1 MITSTPPDVQAN
13 ALPESSWENWL
24 QSPPGQYI
32 LQSEQKLFDQAVI
45 DVFGYYA
52 LQIGLPQINTLQ
64 ENRISLK
71 LMLLAHGLGKPNKDL
86 AFQQIE
92 GIPEEL
98 PFADQSID
106 LVALPHV
113 LEFAQ
118 DPHQILREVDRVL
131 IPEGRVIISGFNPA
145 SLWGL
150 RQYTGRLMG
159 QSYLPSESQFLSL
172 LRVKDWLKLLDYSV
186 DRGHFACYRLPLRKE
201 KNIARMAF
209 LEKMGNRWWP
219 IFGSVFLISAI
230 KRHPGIRLVGR
241 VPKQTLPAL
250 PQLNPAT
257 RNTPQAINEGYKDL

>member
-1 MITSTPPDVQAN
+1 MITSTPPN
-13 ALPESSWENWL
+13 LPGDTPAESSWEAWL
-24 QSPPGQYI
+24 RSPPGQYI
-32 LQSEQKLFDQAVI
+32 LESEQALFNQAVV

-52 LQIGLPQINTLQ
+52 LQIGLPQMNTLT

-71 LMLLAHGLGKPNKDL
+71 LMLLPHGLAKSVGNEAYQP
-86 AFQQIE
+86 IE

-98 PFADQSID
+98 PFADQSLD
-106 LVALPHV
+106 LVVLPHV

-131 IPEGRVIISGFNPA
+131 IPEGRVVISGFNPA

-150 RQYTGRLMG
+150 RQYAGRLIG
-159 QSYLPSESQFLSL
+159 KTYLPREGQFLGL

-201 KNIARMAF
+201 KNITRMAF

-219 IFGSVFLISAI
+219 IFGSIFLISAI
-230 KRHPGIRLVGR
+230 KRHPGTRLVGR
-241 VPKQTLPAL
+241 VPKQTLQAL
-250 PQLNPAT
+250 PKLNPAAQQT
-257 RNTPQAINEGYKDL
+257 SHRVSEEV

>member
-1 MITSTPPDVQAN
+1 MIPTTPTSVQTDTP
-13 ALPESSWENWL
+13 PESSWETWL

-32 LQSEQKLFDQAVI
+32 LQSEQELFNQAVV

-52 LQIGLPQINTLQ
+52 LQIGLPQINTLA

-71 LMLLAHGLGKPNKDL
+71 LILLPHGIAKADGDL
-86 AFQQIE
+86 PYQPIE

-106 LVALPHV
+106 LVVLPHV

-131 IPEGRVIISGFNPA
+131 MPEGRVVISGFNPA

-150 RQYTGRLMG
+150 RQYAGRLIG
-159 QSYLPSESQFLSL
+159 KNYLPREGQFLSL
-172 LRVKDWLKLLDYSV
+172 LRVKDWLKLLDYSL

-201 KNIARMAF
+201 KNMVRMAF

-230 KRHPGIRLVGR
+230 KRHPGTRLVGR
-241 VPKQTLPAL
+241 VPKQALQAL
-250 PQLNPAT
+250 PQLNPAAQQT
-257 RNTPQAINEGYKDL
+257 SHKVTEEV